1 MTPPRLE
8 IVVDE
13 LVVRGLAPDAARLA
27 AAALET
33 RLTELAGEPHAP
45 LAPRAEAFRRT
56 PAVDVPASPRAVG
69 EAVAGAVWG
78 TLEGRAGR

>member
-1 MTPPRLE
+1 MTPRLE

-13 LVVRGLAPDAARLA
+13 LVVHGLEPGAARAA
-27 AAALET
+27 AAALEA

-45 LAPRAEAFRRT
+45 LAPRAEAFRR
-56 PAVDVPASPRAVG
+56 ARGVDVPAGSPRAVG

-78 TLEGRAGR
+78 TLGGRAGR